1 MLELKFGRFSH
12 VTAAFD
18 FSFFA
23 AVALLTLLSGN
34 YALLGLAACLWHET
48 GHLIAMK
55 FRKIPVKRVV
65 FYGAGIKI
73 IPDKLISFTGFET
86 GFWVLISGSAAN
98 FTAAAVLYNAENA
111 DIKLFAAI
119 NLVIGLF
126 NLLPLWYLDG
136 GKLLVLL
143 IRRLCTFGTACLL
156 ERFFKWLNVFLIM
169 AVLIIFS
176 FAGKGNFTLYVTLC
190 YLLVSSVCADCREM

>member
-1 MLELKFGRFSH
+1 MLELKLGR

-23 AVALLTLLSGN
+23 AVALLALLNGN
-34 YALLGLAACLWHET
+34 YALLGLAACFWHEI

-55 FRKIPVKRVV
+55 LRKIPVKRLV

-73 IPDKLISFTGFET
+73 VPDKLISFTGFGT

-98 FTAAAVLYNAENA
+98 FTAAAALCSAENA

-143 IRRLCTFGTACLL
+143 IRRLCTFSTACLL

-190 YLLVSSVCADCREM
+190 YLLVSAACGECREM

>member
-1 MLELKFGRFSH
+1 MLELKFKG

-55 FRKIPVKRVV
+55 LSKIPVKMVV

-73 IPDKLISFTGFET
+73 VPDKLINFTGFWSSFT
-86 GFWVLISGSAAN
+86 VLISGSAAN
-98 FTAAAVLYNAENA
+98 FIAAVLLYMWGTPAAE
-111 DIKLFAAI
+111 LFAAI

-126 NLLPLWYLDG
+126 NLLPLRYFDG
-136 GKLLVLL
+136 GKLLVLM
-143 IRRLCTFGTACLL
+143 IRQLCAFSTACLL

-176 FAGKGNFTLYVTLC
+176 FAGKGNFTLYATLC
-190 YLLVSSVCADCREM
+190 YLLVSSVCADHCEM

>member
-1 MLELKFGRFSH
+1 MLEFKFKN

-23 AVALLTLLSGN
+23 SAALLTLLSGN

-55 FRKIPVKRVV
+55 LCKIPLKKVV

-73 IPDKLISFTGFET
+73 VPDKLINFTGFGSSFLT
-86 GFWVLISGSAAN
+86 LISGSAAN
-98 FTAAAVLYNAENA
+98 FAAAAALWGTPNA
-111 DIKLFAAI
+111 DLKLFAAI

-126 NLLPLWYLDG
+126 NLLPLRYFDG
-136 GKLLVLL
+136 GKLLLLL
-143 IRRLCTFGTACLL
+143 IRQLCAFSTACLL
-156 ERFFKWLNVFLIM
+156 ERFLGWLNVFLIM
-169 AVLIIFS
+169 SVLIIFA
-176 FAGKGNFTLYVTLC
+176 FTGKGNFTLYATLC
-190 YLLVSSVCADCREM
+190 YLLVSSICADCR